1 MGALGLSPPH
11 THTPYLVIWGGLAV
25 LQPHT
30 KGSRGRFLVLL
41 HDVDAPRGFLGA
53 AFIWQEKKN
62 NNKPQN
68 F

>member
-1 MGALGLSPPH
+1 MWDPWGCPSHA
-11 THTPYLVIWGGLAV
+11 PYLVVWGGLAV

-41 HDVDAPRGFLGA
+41 HDVNAPRGFLGA
-53 AFIWQEKKN
+53 AFIWQEKRKTN
-62 NNKPQN
+62 PQD